1 MTQNFAGRAKV
12 TAAALLVLGLCSGAQ
27 LSTPRGAAAQ
37 EPSASERALARRA
50 FHHGMT
56 AARAE
61 RWEDA
66 RVAFERAW
74 ELVHR
79 PRVLL
84 NLATA
89 QVHTG
94 RLVEGAENY
103 RRYVRENSD
112 EADARLLREA
122 RQRLSEVEA
131 RTPQLTLRVTS
142 LRPGDELMLDGAPVS
157 RAVLSAPLP
166 VNPGRHV
173 LRVLREG
180 AAVAEAEVTL
190 EVGAEQSLRLEVPA
204 PARGATAGVPDP
216 AQAARAGG
224 QPGTSA
230 GLLEGPSEAPA
241 HEGGG
246 VLRSPWFWI
255 AVGLVVAGGV
265 TAGVVLTRDSGQAPF
280 TGNVTPGFLEV
291 R

>member
-1 MTQNFAGRAKV
+1 MTQHFTGRAKL
-12 TAAALLVLGLCSGAQ
+12 TAAALLLLGLCSGAQ
-27 LSTPRGAAAQ
+27 LSRPSGASAQ

-50 FHHGMT
+50 FHQGMT

-103 RRYVRENSD
+103 RRYVRENRD
-112 EADARLLREA
+112 GADARLLREA

-142 LRPGDELMLDGAPVS
+142 LRPDDELMLDGAPVS

-190 EVGAEQSLRLEVPA
+190 DVGAEQSLRLEVPA
-204 PARGATAGVPDP
+204 PTRAATAGVPGP
-216 AQAARAGG
+216 AQAARDGA
-224 QPGTSA
+224 PPETSA
-230 GLLEGPSEAPA
+230 GLLEGPGAPE

-255 AVGLVVAGGV
+255 AIGLVVAGGV
-265 TAGVVLTRDSGQAPF
+265 TAGVVLTRDSGRAPF
-280 TGNVTPGFLEV
+280 TGNAPPGFLVV